1 MGFVGFTGLLCVEL
15 ELAELVEGITIA
27 VDAGLEVSRLAV
39 LVVPL
44 LVPEAVVVSVPSGSV
59 ALLFVSSR

>member
-1 MGFVGFTGLLCVEL
+1 MGVVEFTGLFCVEL
-15 ELAELVEGITIA
+15 ELVELVEGIGLA
-27 VDAGLEVSRLAV
+27 VGAGLEVSVV

-44 LVPEAVVVSVPSGSV
+44 REVSEAVVVSVPSGAV

>member
-1 MGFVGFTGLLCVEL
+1 VGVVEFTGLLCVEL
-15 ELAELVEGITIA
+15 ELVELVEGIGLA
-27 VDAGLEVSRLAV
+27 VGAGLEVSVV

-44 LVPEAVVVSVPSGSV
+44 REVSEAVVVSVPSGAV

>member
-1 MGFVGFTGLLCVEL
+1 MGVVEFTGLLCVEL
-15 ELAELVEGITIA
+15 ELVELVEGIGLA
-27 VDAGLEVSRLAV
+27 VGAGLEVSVV

-44 LVPEAVVVSVPSGSV
+44 REVSEAVVVSVPSGAV

>member
-1 MGFVGFTGLLCVEL
+1 MGVVESTGLLCVEL
-15 ELAELVEGITIA
+15 ELVELVEGIGLA
-27 VDAGLEVSRLAV
+27 VGAGLEVSVV

-44 LVPEAVVVSVPSGSV
+44 REVSEAVVVSVPSGAV